1 MRLLFTFFSL
11 FFTIELTAYPHLSQ
25 EIKTK
30 KIYPMGEKI
39 YTKKCKKINAT
50 HFESY
55 DHLVQNIET
64 NKPCGKLSPKYTQA
78 VALYLWDHKRSRVH
92 EKKYPK
98 MSATKE
104 EKCPVCGMFLYKYP
118 TWIARIYYTNASFG
132 FDGIK
137 DMMKYYFAHKEN
149 IQEILVQEYY
159 TQETINAREAFFVLG
174 SDVYGPMGNEL
185 IAFRDK
191 KSAEQFLFD
200 HKGKVILR
208 FEALTPE
215 HIYKLDE

>member
-1 MRLLFTFFSL
+1 MRLLFTSFSL
-11 FFTIELTAYPHLSQ
+11 FFSLLLMAHSDLSQ
-25 EIKTK
+25 EVKTK

-39 YTKKCKKINAT
+39 YTKKCPKIDAT

-55 DHLVQNIET
+55 DLLVQNIET
-64 NKPCGKLSPKYTQA
+64 QKPCGKLSPKYVEA
-78 VALYLWDHKRSRVH
+78 LALYLWDKRHPLQSQ
-92 EKKYPK
+92 KKYPK
-98 MSATKE
+98 MSVTKE

-118 TWIARIYYTNASFG
+118 TWIARIHYKNESFG

-137 DMMKYYFAHKEN
+137 DMMKYYFEHKEQ
-149 IQEILVQEYY
+149 IEAMLVQEYY
-159 TQETINAREAFFVLG
+159 TQETIEAREAFFVLG

-200 HKGKVILR
+200 HKGRVILR

-215 HIYKLDE
+215 QIYKLDE